1 MPIREDN
8 EGGLVRVTLEGAI
21 APAELEAHFER
32 MHALLVQIEGPVA
45 TVVDA
50 SSLDYR
56 ALGRAHLGVMRR
68 LVGGLRPLLRGR
80 YAAEAFVSPD
90 RGVRRA
96 VGFTRVFARPAK
108 AHQTFATLAGAEAWA
123 RAKL

>member
-1 MPIREDN
+1 M
-8 EGGLVRVTLEGAI
+8 RVTLEGAI
-21 APAELEAHFER
+21 SPAELEAHFAR
-32 MHALLVQIEGPVA
+32 MRSLLATIDGQVA

-56 ALGRAHLGVMRR
+56 ALGRIHLGVMRR
-68 LVGGLRPLLRGR
+68 VVAGLRPLLRGR

-108 AHQTFATLAGAEAWA
+108 THQTFASLSEAEAWA
-123 RAKL
+123 RSKL